1 MSDKTQ
7 NDKPI
12 KLQRLIE
19 LNKTALHGKVVCT
32 GSSLMEMFPVEKFA
46 DELGDGT
53 VIYNRSI
60 GGYVTEELL
69 EHIHEMVT
77 YIEPNKVFINIG
89 TNDLSDSRRQLSD
102 IMERY
107 DKILNEI
114 EETVPN
120 VRIYI
125 MAYFPINYDAASEA
139 MKPCLRV
146 RTNEKIN
153 MANECL
159 KELADKKHNRI
170 YIDINNGLKDDK
182 GRLKA
187 EYTYEGMHIKE
198 IGYRAIFDEFVKYVN
213 EP

>member
-69 EHIHEMVT
+69 EHIHELVT
-77 YIEPNKVFINIG
+77 CIEPNKVFINIG

-107 DKILNEI
+107 DIILNEI

-125 MAYFPINYDAASEA
+125 MSYFPINYDAASES

-153 MANECL
+153 TANECL
-159 KELADKKHNRI
+159 KELAGKKHNRI

-198 IGYRAIFDEFVKYVN
+198 IGYRAIFDEFVKYVK

>member
-12 KLQRLIE
+12 KLAKLTQ
-19 LNKTALHGKVVCT
+19 LNETALHGQVVCT
-32 GSSLMEMFPVEKFA
+32 GSSLMEMFPVEKLA
-46 DELGDGT
+46 GELNDGT

-60 GGYVTEELL
+60 GGYVTEELF
-69 EHIHEMVT
+69 EHIHELVT
-77 YIEPNKVFINIG
+77 CIEPSKVFINIG
-89 TNDLSDSRRQLSD
+89 TNDLSDSRRELTD

-114 EETVPN
+114 ESSVQN

-153 MANECL
+153 IANEAL
-159 KELADKKHNRI
+159 KVLAAKKPNRR
-170 YIDINNGLKDDK
+170 YIDINNGLKDAQS
-182 GRLKA
+182 RLKA

-198 IGYRAIFDEFVKYVN
+198 AGYRAIFSEFIKFVK

>member
-12 KLQRLIE
+12 KLKRLIE
-19 LNKTALHGKVVCT
+19 LNKTALHSQVVCT
-32 GSSLMEMFPVEKFA
+32 GSSLMEMFPVEKLA
-46 DELGDGT
+46 DELSDGT

-77 YIEPNKVFINIG
+77 CIEPSKVFINIG
-89 TNDLSDSRRQLSD
+89 TNDLSDSNRELQD
-102 IMERY
+102 IMDRY
-107 DKILNEI
+107 DNILNEI
-114 EETVPN
+114 EANVPN
-120 VRIYI
+120 VKIYI
-125 MAYFPINYDAASEA
+125 MAYFPINYEAASEA

-153 MANECL
+153 TANEAL
-159 KELADKKHNRI
+159 KVLAAKKPNRR
-170 YIDINNGLKDDK
+170 YIDINNGLKDAQS
-182 GRLKA
+182 RLKA

-198 IGYRAIFDEFVKYVN
+198 VGYRAIFDEFIKYIK